1 MVETFEIK
9 LPSGEVAKVSIW
21 KSAFKKEVCYFAKM
35 IDVKKISPKNN
46 YGSILKAG
54 EKTVY
59 YEDPN
64 KLKSDLV
71 AFYGV

>member
-21 KSAFKKEVCYFAKM
+21 KSAFKKDVCYFAKM